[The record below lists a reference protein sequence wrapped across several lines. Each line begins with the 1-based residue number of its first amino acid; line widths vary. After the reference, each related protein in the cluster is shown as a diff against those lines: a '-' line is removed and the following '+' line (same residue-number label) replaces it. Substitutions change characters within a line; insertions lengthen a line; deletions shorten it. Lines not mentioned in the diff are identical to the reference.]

1 MLAIEAD
8 VRRNSVTPKSGLLLA
23 GSCIAAI
30 AAVGSIFELSSGS
43 PDWGTVPTT
52 VVLGLCVPLVGVLF
66 YAAVKDAKANQE

>member
-1 MLAIEAD
+1 M
-8 VRRNSVTPKSGLLLA
+8 LLA
-23 GSCIAAI
+23 GSCVAAI